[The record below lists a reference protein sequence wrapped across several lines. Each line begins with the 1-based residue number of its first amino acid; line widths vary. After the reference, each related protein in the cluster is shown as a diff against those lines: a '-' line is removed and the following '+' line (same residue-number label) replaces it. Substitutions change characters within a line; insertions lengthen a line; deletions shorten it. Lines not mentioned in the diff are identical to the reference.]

1 MKLDP
6 KKSPSDSRLNS
17 PPSPKAPCLISN
29 TSPRSPSDSSS
40 GDTRG
45 LVRNRTTSSAQLGST
60 GTTRAPAR
68 PTLRSSAASSAA
80 SPLEKPTFRA
90 SALVRVSSSP
100 ARTTPGISMLSS
112 TIASAIR
119 GSRPRS
125 SATARNSARMAE
137 TILGD
142 ALWPSP
148 STGVAAPSTAP
159 GRM

>member
-6 KKSPSDSRLNS
+6 KKRPSDRRLSS

-29 TSPRSPSDSSS
+29 TSPRRPSESSS
-40 GDTRG
+40 GETRG
-45 LVRNRTTSSAQLGST
+45 LVRNRTTSSAQFGCT
-60 GTTRAPAR
+60 CTTRAPAS
-68 PTLRSSAASSAA
+68 PTARSRAASSAT
-80 SPLEKPTFRA
+80 SPLENPTFRA

-100 ARTTPGISMLSS
+100 AATTPGISMLSS

-119 GSRPRS
+119 GSSPRS

-137 TILGD
+137 TILGEP
-142 ALWPSP
+142 LWPSP